1 MKTTYP
7 NPQNSAQ
14 KPRFSARYQLA
25 LPGIIAVLSVLA
37 VPAASAALTVFN
49 PASGDFNTAGNWSN
63 LLPGEDGPTNQ
74 QAIIQNFN
82 RTATTSDDYTAAD
95 DSGTLLNDYH
105 LVVRSDA
112 ILNIGHNLSTSATD
126 TNTGIVYLGFDAGGG
141 TINHTAGTLTT
152 GTLNIGGLAANF
164 TRTADYNISG
174 TADIDAGSIQI
185 RAADN
190 DRRGRLLVGDGVTL
204 DEAITIQHAF
214 SGSIQGTGTSTGG
227 TLTGLI
233 TLDSNVDFRG
243 NNMTLSGGI
252 GSATARNLS
261 INGSNWTI
269 DTTAIDL
276 NGGLLNITSAGTNLA
291 NATELN
297 VGGNDWGETRINFQ
311 GYLLLGGSDYAPTN
325 TNLVFGH
332 TSAGTSAGAFDVNGF
347 DQTVS
352 SLETRSTTLGDGG
365 NHFITDTS
373 GAGTLTV
380 NQSLDKEFQGRLEGG
395 VALTKTGT
403 GTLTLNN
410 LTGTNSSNTGNTLI
424 TDGTL
429 RIGSDGALG
438 TGTIT
443 VDNVNSTANLVVANG
458 VTLTQDLTVKS
469 NGGGTVKL
477 TTDAG
482 GTAIFSGLVTFE
494 GGTTRIGNSGR
505 TLQFDGGVTSAS
517 TQLFVDD
524 AEFNSALTLGGD
536 LWQHVSNTTFNT
548 TGHSWSKQVIAF
560 GGSTTVGVD
569 NALDTTAGIQFG
581 WGNNA
586 GWNTSSLNL
595 NGKNQEVA
603 FIETVTNGQDL
614 TNNQEITG
622 GGTLT
627 VNQTSGTREYQGRIT
642 DGGTA
647 TSLVKSGAGTLILD
661 NRSGTASSYTGTTS
675 VSAGTLALQDT
686 ATNNAIASSCVID
699 VASGATLDV
708 SGVTSGFKLASGQT
722 LSGAGSVVGGTTVG
736 AGATLS
742 PGNSP
747 GTQTFDNLTWVNG
760 GTYLW
765 EINADLASGGGEGV
779 DSGWDWIDVTSDW
792 NIGGITTGFNI
803 DITSLTTGNIAGLAD
818 GFNYSGKSYLDP
830 YESFTILSFGTLT
843 GDFDASEF
851 NLLTGNF
858 ANSKVG
864 WNIDIV
870 GNDLVLNAVFVPEPS
885 STALLGLGGLA
896 LMLRRKRS

>member
-1 MKTTYP
+1 M
-7 NPQNSAQ
+7 S
-14 KPRFSARYQLA
+14 
-25 LPGIIAVLSVLA
+25 
-37 VPAASAALTVFN
+37 
-49 PASGDFNTAGNWSN
+49 
-63 LLPGEDGPTNQ
+63 
-74 QAIIQNFN
+74 
-82 RTATTSDDYTAAD
+82 
-95 DSGTLLNDYH
+95 
-105 LVVRSDA
+105 
-112 ILNIGHNLSTSATD
+112 
-126 TNTGIVYLGFDAGGG
+126 
-141 TINHTAGTLTT
+141 
-152 GTLNIGGLAANF
+152 
-164 TRTADYNISG
+164 
-174 TADIDAGSIQI
+174 
-185 RAADN
+185 
-190 DRRGRLLVGDGVTL
+190 
-204 DEAITIQHAF
+204 
-214 SGSIQGTGTSTGG
+214 
-227 TLTGLI
+227 
-233 TLDSNVDFRG
+233 DFRG

-686 ATNNAIASSCVID
+686 ATNNAIASSSVID

-818 GFNYSGKSYLDP
+818 GFDYSGKSYLDP

-896 LMLRRKRS
+896 LMLRRKRSAA